1 MDPFFKVAL
10 TWDSRTLLI
19 PSLLPTEQ
27 QMRSG
32 LPGMDMRVK
41 IAVRTRGWGFRGRR
55 VQGGG
60 PVAEIKAASSAS
72 GARSRSVPSRQLLKS
87 AKISRP
93 IMHQESHGS
102 GSSKGVGKGTS
113 EEYEMSKRSEAEH
126 CIRR

>member
-1 MDPFFKVAL
+1 
-10 TWDSRTLLI
+10 
-19 PSLLPTEQ
+19 
-27 QMRSG
+27 MRSG

-60 PVAEIKAASSAS
+60 PVAEIKAAAAS
-72 GARSRSVPSRQLLKS
+72 GSNRSRSVPSRQLLKG

-93 IMHQESHGS
+93 IMHQEAPAA
-102 GSSKGVGKGTS
+102 KGATGKGTS